1 MWTYFVCSQFLG
13 FCVFNFFYLAI
24 YFLSLLFIPEGEE
37 QSQSDNEEQYPEE
50 QGSDAVPPELHDLR
64 QRLDFLKSIYQNSLA
79 AVDAVR
85 EQEQEENNDE
95 DEEQEENEDEEGEEE
110 EGGAV
115 GGSDLPPQAQ
125 LKDIHSKLN
134 YLKNLYEMKD
144 PAVSIM

>member
-1 MWTYFVCSQFLG
+1 MQSFYV
-13 FCVFNFFYLAI
+13 FYL
-24 YFLSLLFIPEGEE
+24 FPEGEE

-110 EGGAV
+110 EGAV